1 MFRLLWEWL
10 ISRNDVR
17 KKERLSDIQSSD
29 ILCSKQWIFNL
40 PLLLSE
46 RTWLYLFRPP
56 GTPNIT
62 LVKPLHLPLFQ
73 KKKKPRN
80 CIQLRSSFFTP
91 THAQLTETSV
101 KLASL
106 LLQHLSDMMQSAHQ
120 KMRGRR
126 IEGRFVLSEEL
137 IKAITRVTSDLIE
150 ASSLLILRYAGASE
164 N

>member
-1 MFRLLWEWL
+1 MMYAKRKDSLTFKVL
-10 ISRNDVR
+10 ISFVQNNEFSIFLCYWA
-17 KKERLSDIQSSD
+17 KEHGYTSLDLLELPTSHLWNPYICLSF
-29 ILCSKQWIFNL
+29 K
-40 PLLLSE
+40 
-46 RTWLYLFRPP
+46 
-56 GTPNIT
+56 
-62 LVKPLHLPLFQ
+62 

>member
-1 MFRLLWEWL
+1 MYAKRKDSLTFKVL
-10 ISRNDVR
+10 ISFVQNNEFSIFLCYWA
-17 KKERLSDIQSSD
+17 KEYGYTSLDLLELPTSHLWNPYTSLS
-29 ILCSKQWIFNL
+29 F
-40 PLLLSE
+40 
-46 RTWLYLFRPP
+46 
-56 GTPNIT
+56 
-62 LVKPLHLPLFQ
+62 

-101 KLASL
+101 KLTSL

>member
-1 MFRLLWEWL
+1 MMYAKRKDSLTFKVL
-10 ISRNDVR
+10 ISFVQNNEFSIFLCYWA
-17 KKERLSDIQSSD
+17 KEHGYTSLDLLELPTSHLWSPYISLSF
-29 ILCSKQWIFNL
+29 KN
-40 PLLLSE
+40 
-46 RTWLYLFRPP
+46 
-56 GTPNIT
+56 
-62 LVKPLHLPLFQ
+62 
-73 KKKKPRN
+73 KKPRN

-101 KLASL
+101 KLTSL

>member
-1 MFRLLWEWL
+1 MMYAKRKDSLTFKVL
-10 ISRNDVR
+10 ISFVQNNEFSIFLCYWA
-17 KKERLSDIQSSD
+17 KEHGYTSLDLLELPTSHLGNPYISLS
-29 ILCSKQWIFNL
+29 F
-40 PLLLSE
+40 
-46 RTWLYLFRPP
+46 
-56 GTPNIT
+56 
-62 LVKPLHLPLFQ
+62 
-73 KKKKPRN
+73 KKKKKIRN